1 MKLIQTRIPEA
12 EYDLLRREAKA
23 EGKTMQEWIRAA
35 IRNRL
40 LPDEVDPDDPLFRA
54 FPLVRRKGPEVD
66 VAERH
71 DELLC
76 WPLR

>member
-1 MKLIQTRIPEA
+1 MKLIQTRVPEA
-12 EYDLLRREAKA
+12 EYDLLRRKAKA

-40 LPDEVDPDDPLFRA
+40 LPDEVDSADPIFRA
-54 FPLVRRKGPEVD
+54 FPLVRGKGPKVD

-71 DELLC
+71 DEFLYG
-76 WPLR
+76 PLR

>member
-1 MKLIQTRIPEA
+1 MKLIQTRVPEA
-12 EYDLLRREAKA
+12 EYDLLRRKAKA

-40 LPDEVDPDDPLFRA
+40 LPDEVDSADPIFGA
-54 FPLVRRKGPEVD
+54 FPLVRGKGAKVD

-71 DELLC
+71 DEFLYG
-76 WPLR
+76 PLR

>member
-1 MKLIQTRIPEA
+1 MKLIQTRVPEA
-12 EYDLLRREAKA
+12 EYELLRRQAKA

-40 LPDEVDPDDPLFRA
+40 LPDTVDPNDPIFSA
-54 FPLVRRKGPEVD
+54 FPLVRGKGPKVD

-71 DELLC
+71 DDYLYG
-76 WPLR
+76 PLR